1 MDQINKYLKY
11 GEKNINLINRGAAAY
26 PIRQDLAELKKRH
39 EDGDKNVI
47 AYLDGQGR
55 VERYELEFTQ
65 KQRDELER
73 AYWAEVPKETYVD
86 DTSGSYFVG
95 LIERWGGSI
104 PDFLAIEPPIHKTR
118 QRAIDSFVKGI
129 EKMDAALAEL
139 DSSALGWLYA
149 NVVDKLA
156 CEGLQVSPD
165 DGGMISMR
173 NNHIQAMVEAGE
185 LRGRLRRIASSAAE
199 AAANARDTLPKSERV
214 ENDPRFKMAQY
225 LERQII
231 EEGIAFST
239 NETGFA
245 AQCLRAIYELGGL
258 EVEKVGSWLKKAAD
272 APDSF
277 TNSRQQMRNKT
288 EGKNTPAL

>member
-11 GEKNINLINRGAAAY
+11 AEKNINLINRGAAAY

-185 LRGRLRRIASSAAE
+185 LRAELRRMARSVADAATE
-199 AAANARDTLPKSERV
+199 ARETLQQSERV
-214 ENDPRFKMAQY
+214 ENDPRTKMAKE
-225 LERQII
+225 LERLITENGI
-231 EEGIAFST
+231 EFSIAE
-239 NETGFA
+239 NGFP
-245 AQCLRAIYELGGL
+245 AQCLRAVFELGGL
-258 EVEKVGSWLKKAAD
+258 EIEKVSYWLKKAAD
-272 APDSF
+272 DPDSYANF
-277 TNSRQQMRNKT
+277 RQRMQEKT
-288 EGKNTPAL
+288 EGKNLPGL